1 MELLVTL
8 NATLECRESHGT
20 TLWKNGEKAGITG
33 DNSGKKK
40 PLRRAACVGVKRD
53 QAVSP

>member
-1 MELLVTL
+1 MELLETL
-8 NATLECRESHGT
+8 NATLECSESHGT
-20 TLWKNGEKAGITG
+20 TLWKTGEKNGITG

-40 PLRRAACVGVKRD
+40 PPRRAAWHEINLD

>member
-1 MELLVTL
+1 MELLETL
-8 NATLECRESHGT
+8 NATLECGESHGT
-20 TLWKNGEKAGITG
+20 SLWKTGEKDGITG

-40 PLRRAACVGVKRD
+40 PLRRAACDPFKRD